1 MKQKNILFI
10 ISDQHRRDSA
20 SCYGHDI
27 VKTPAID
34 KLAATGIRFTNAYS
48 QCPLCGPSRASV
60 LTGTYPHT
68 SENLTHSPEPYEKPL
83 PDIPTLGSVF
93 RDAGYATGL
102 IGKVH
107 IRGESATCDLGFD
120 DRRLRFKTY
129 ELDDY
134 IAAVGLDNVSKY
146 ISYHQ
151 KSNVPCRDHYNPLN
165 EGIKM
170 AEHYMYDALVVN
182 ECKDFMK
189 KNRDKRFFL
198 WAGLEKPH
206 PEWFAPEEFHKLYDP
221 EKIPLPKTCKAEQEL
236 APDSMKSRKKEREQ
250 YSDDNIKNSMA
261 AYFANVSYLDSK
273 VGELLDYLKELGLE
287 DDTIIV
293 YTSDHGEML
302 YDHGMLQKHCF
313 YEQAVGVPLIIKI
326 PGMTKPAALSTDA
339 IASLIDLFPTL
350 LEANSIEQP
359 DTLEGESLI
368 PIINGETENDNR
380 STFSEYY
387 SSRIPERMI
396 RRGDYKYIYS
406 HEDLDQLYNLKTD
419 PLEINNLINQPKLAE
434 LKNDLK
440 AQILLNW
447 EMPTFNDDQKKY
459 IYKHNIK
466 GR

>member
-10 ISDQHRRDSA
+10 ISDQHRRDS
-20 SCYGHDI
+20 SGCYGHEI
-27 VKTPAID
+27 VKTPSID
-34 KLAATGIRFTNAYS
+34 KLSGESIQFSNAYS

-60 LTGTYPHT
+60 LTGTFPHT
-68 SENLTHSPEPYEKPL
+68 SASLTHSPEPYENPL
-83 PDIPTLGSVF
+83 PNIPTLGSVF
-93 RDAGYATGL
+93 RNAGYATGL

-107 IRGESATCDLGFD
+107 IRGESETCDLGFD

-134 IAAVGLDNVSKY
+134 IEAVGLDNVSKY
-146 ISYHQ
+146 ISYHK

-170 AEHYMYDALVVN
+170 EEKYMYDALVVN
-182 ECKDFMK
+182 ECKAFMK

-221 EKIPLPKTCKAEQEL
+221 QKIILPKTYKNEGALIPETI
-236 APDSMKSRKKEREQ
+236 KSRKKVTEK
-250 YSDDNIKNSMA
+250 YTDDNIKNSIA

-273 VGELLDYLKELGLE
+273 IGELLDYIKELGLE
-287 DDTIIV
+287 EDTIIV

-313 YEQAVGVPLIIKI
+313 YEQAVGVPLLIKI
-326 PGMTKPAALSTDA
+326 PDMTEGTSTDS
-339 IASLIDLFPTL
+339 ITSLIDLFPTL
-350 LEANSIEQP
+350 LDLNSIEQP
-359 DTLEGESLI
+359 DTLEGKSLM

-380 STFSEYY
+380 SAFSEYY

-396 RRGDYKYIYS
+396 RKGNYKYIYS
-406 HEDLDQLYNLKTD
+406 HGDLDQLYNLKTD
-419 PLEINNLINQPKLAE
+419 PFEKNNLSKQEKFADIQ
-434 LKNDLK
+434 NDLRE
-440 AQILLNW
+440 QVLLNW
-447 EMPTFNDDQKKY
+447 EMPTYHEDKQRY
-459 IYKHNIK
+459 IF
-466 GR
+466 